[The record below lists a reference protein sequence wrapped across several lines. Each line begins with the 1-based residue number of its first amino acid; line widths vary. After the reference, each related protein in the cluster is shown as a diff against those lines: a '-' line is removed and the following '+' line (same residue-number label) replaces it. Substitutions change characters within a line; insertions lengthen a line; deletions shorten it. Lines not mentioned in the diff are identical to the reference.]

1 MTDVQNTWKK
11 HGWVPPSQIEKYT
24 SYWEQVKTSTPKAKV
39 SEIYILSSDMDDKMT
54 ASIKNIQNIFNELHK
69 FDCRF

>member
-24 SYWEQVKTSTPKAKV
+24 LYWEHVRKGRPREKVTEIHILASEHNDNLTTS
-39 SEIYILSSDMDDKMT
+39 M
-54 ASIKNIQNIFNELHK
+54 KNIQTIFNELHK
-69 FDCRF
+69 LDCRF